1 MLGPAL
7 ELRWFPLTGMSDPR
21 QEASGLAAWLDVAW
35 HAVLPVSALALQQ
48 TAFFITVA
56 HAKARVE
63 LEQGYVRAARARGIA
78 ERTIVWRHV
87 GRNIGPQIAT
97 AALNRVGML
106 FTGAVLIETLFAWPG
121 LGRLLSTAILNRDHP
136 VLLGV
141 FALVVAAVL
150 ASSLLADI
158 VQARLDPRI
167 EFDRAPQ

>member
-1 MLGPAL
+1 
-7 ELRWFPLTGMSDPR
+7 
-21 QEASGLAAWLDVAW
+21 
-35 HAVLPVSALALQQ
+35 
-48 TAFFITVA
+48 
-56 HAKARVE
+56 
-63 LEQGYVRAARARGIA
+63 
-78 ERTIVWRHV
+78 
-87 GRNIGPQIAT
+87 
-97 AALNRVGML
+97 ML